1 MARTGRP
8 KTVLTLTDEEREQ
21 LVRWS
26 RRAKSSQALELRSKI
41 VLACAKGTDNRRLS
55 RRTAHSRSR
64 HRLSRHLIDVITDR
78 WRAYS
83 CAFSG
88 STASPTKIVPV
99 PSGTSRVPNHV
110 LRSQRRCRAII
121 RIGSLPPASVVGS
134 IVVITQRSHTIVVR
148 NLRFPIRT
156 TM

>member
-26 RRAKSSQALELRSKI
+26 RRAKSSQALALRSKI

-64 HRLSRHLIDVITDR
+64 HRL
-78 WRAYS
+78 
-83 CAFSG
+83 
-88 STASPTKIVPV
+88 
-99 PSGTSRVPNHV
+99 
-110 LRSQRRCRAII
+110 
-121 RIGSLPPASVVGS
+121 
-134 IVVITQRSHTIVVR
+134 
-148 NLRFPIRT
+148 
-156 TM
+156 